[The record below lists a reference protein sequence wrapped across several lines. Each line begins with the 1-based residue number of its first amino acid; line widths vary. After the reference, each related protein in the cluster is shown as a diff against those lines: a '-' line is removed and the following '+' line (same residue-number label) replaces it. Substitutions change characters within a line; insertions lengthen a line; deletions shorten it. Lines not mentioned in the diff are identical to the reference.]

1 MVFPCTIFDNIL
13 SVFGRC
19 TCIFHHFS
27 NMDRFHCFSNRLSP
41 LPHLAESFFFFGGG
55 RGNVILNFFL
65 FLILS
70 EYLMHLHDIQG
81 DAKDSMKALADK
93 KMQFD
98 LIFIDA
104 DKENYSVYYKVNE
117 LLIFFSLDVKGIHE
131 F

>member
-1 MVFPCTIFDNIL
+1 M
-13 SVFGRC
+13 
-19 TCIFHHFS
+19 
-27 NMDRFHCFSNRLSP
+27 
-41 LPHLAESFFFFGGG
+41 
-55 RGNVILNFFL
+55 L
-65 FLILS
+65 FLIFY
-70 EYLMHLHDIQG
+70 EYLLHQHDFQG

>member
-1 MVFPCTIFDNIL
+1 MVEEGAMLFLI
-13 SVFGRC
+13 
-19 TCIFHHFS
+19 
-27 NMDRFHCFSNRLSP
+27 
-41 LPHLAESFFFFGGG
+41 
-55 RGNVILNFFL
+55 FL

-117 LLIFFSLDVKGIHE
+117 LLIFFSLAVKGINE

>member
-41 LPHLAESFFFFGGG
+41 LPHLAESFFLVEEGAMLFL
-55 RGNVILNFFL
+55 IFL

-117 LLIFFSLDVKGIHE
+117 LLIFFSLAVKGIHE

>member
-1 MVFPCTIFDNIL
+1 
-13 SVFGRC
+13 
-19 TCIFHHFS
+19 
-27 NMDRFHCFSNRLSP
+27 
-41 LPHLAESFFFFGGG
+41 
-55 RGNVILNFFL
+55 
-65 FLILS
+65 
-70 EYLMHLHDIQG
+70 MHLHDIQG

>member
-41 LPHLAESFFFFGGG
+41 LPHLAESFFFLVEEGAMLFL
-55 RGNVILNFFL
+55 IFL

-117 LLIFFSLDVKGIHE
+117 LLIFFSLAVKGINE

>member
-41 LPHLAESFFFFGGG
+41 LPHLAESFFLVEEGAMLFL
-55 RGNVILNFFL
+55 IFL

-117 LLIFFSLDVKGIHE
+117 LLIFFFTGCKGN
-131 F
+131 